1 MIDLH
6 AHILPAV
13 DDGPVNMEEALAM
26 ARLAAADGVRTVVAT
41 PHSGEWRPAVSAT
54 ALRSRVAQ
62 LQAALDRESVAVS
75 VVLGMEVY
83 LDPDT
88 AWRAVQGSAL
98 CLGEGNYLL
107 VELPL
112 HEYPTCTEQVLF
124 ELQARGFRP
133 ILAHPERNAVLAAEP
148 ATLLALVERG
158 ILAQVTAGSLAGRF
172 GRHVLAA
179 AQLMLEH
186 RLVHVIAS
194 DAHGFGSRSPVMS
207 EGLAAAAALV
217 GAERA
222 RAMVTTLPA
231 AILAGQAVVTEPPE
245 PLSARRR
252 SWL

>member
-13 DDGPVNMEEALAM
+13 DDGPVNLGEALAM
-26 ARLAAADGVRTVVAT
+26 ARAAAADGVRTIVAT
-41 PHSGEWRPAVSAT
+41 PHSGDWQPPLSAV

-62 LQAALDRESVAVS
+62 LQVELDREGVPISLVM
-75 VVLGMEVY
+75 GMEVY

-98 CLGEGNYLL
+98 CLGETNYLL

-112 HEYPTCTEQVLF
+112 HEYPSYTERALF

-133 ILAHPERNAVLAAEP
+133 ILAHPERNAVLAREP
-148 ATLLALVERG
+148 GRLAPLVERG

-179 AQLMLEH
+179 AELMVEH
-186 RLVHVIAS
+186 RLVHIIAS

-207 EGLAAAAALV
+207 VGVAAAAALV

-222 RAMVTTLPA
+222 RAMVTTIPA
-231 AILAGQAVVTEPPE
+231 AILAGQGIIAEPPL
-245 PLSARRR
+245 PLTTRRR

>member
-26 ARLAAADGVRTVVAT
+26 ARLAAADGIRTMVAT
-41 PHSGEWRPAVSAT
+41 PHSGDWQPALSAT
-54 ALRSRVAQ
+54 SLRSRVVQ
-62 LQAALDRESVAVS
+62 LQAVLDREAVALT
-75 VVLGMEVY
+75 VVMGMEVY

-98 CLGEGNYLL
+98 CLGETKYLL

-112 HEYPTCTEQVLF
+112 HEYPSYTEQALF

-133 ILAHPERNAVLAAEP
+133 ILAHPERNAVLAREP
-148 ATLLALVERG
+148 ARLVPLVERG

-179 AQLMLEH
+179 AELLLEH

-194 DAHGFGSRSPVMS
+194 DAHGFGARSPVMS
-207 EGLAAAAALV
+207 VGVAAAAALV

-222 RAMVTTLPA
+222 RAMVTTIPA
-231 AILAGQAVVTEPPE
+231 AILAGQEIGAEPPL
-245 PLSARRR
+245 PLTTRRR
-252 SWL
+252 SWI

>member
-13 DDGPVNMEEALAM
+13 DDGAANLEDALAM
-26 ARLAAADGVRTVVAT
+26 VRLAAADGVRTMVAT
-41 PHSGEWRPAVSAT
+41 PHSGDWQPPLSAVVV
-54 ALRSRVAQ
+54 RSRVAQ
-62 LQAALDRESVAVS
+62 LQAALDREGVAVS
-75 VVLGMEVY
+75 VVMGMEVY

-98 CLGEGNYLL
+98 CLGETNYLL

-112 HEYPTCTEQVLF
+112 HEYPAYTEQVLF

-133 ILAHPERNAVLAAEP
+133 ILAHPERNAVLAREP
-148 ATLLALVERG
+148 ARLAPLVERG

-172 GRHVLAA
+172 GHHVLAA
-179 AQLMLEH
+179 AELLVEH

-194 DAHGFGSRSPVMS
+194 DAHGVGSRSPVMS
-207 EGLAAAAALV
+207 VGVVAAAALV

-222 RAMVTTLPA
+222 RAMVTTTPA
-231 AILAGQAVVTEPPE
+231 AILAGQAVVTEPPA
-245 PLSARRR
+245 PLTTRRR

>member
-13 DDGPVNMEEALAM
+13 DDGPVNLGEALAM
-26 ARLAAADGVRTVVAT
+26 ARLAAADGVRTVAAT
-41 PHSGEWRPAVSAT
+41 PHSGDWQPPLSAA

-62 LQAALDRESVAVS
+62 LQAELDREGVAVT
-75 VVLGMEVY
+75 VVMGMEVY

-98 CLGEGNYLL
+98 CLGETNYLL

-112 HEYPTCTEQVLF
+112 HEYPSYTEQALF

-133 ILAHPERNAVLAAEP
+133 ILAHPERNAVLAREP
-148 ATLLALVERG
+148 ARLAPLVERG

-179 AQLMLEH
+179 AELMLEH
-186 RLVHVIAS
+186 RLVHIIAS

-207 EGLAAAAALV
+207 VGVAAAAALV

-222 RAMVTTLPA
+222 RAMVTTIPA
-231 AILAGQAVVTEPPE
+231 AILAGQAVITEPPT
-245 PLSARRR
+245 PLTTRRR

>member
-6 AHILPAV
+6 AHILPAL
-13 DDGPVNMEEALAM
+13 DDGPVSMEEALAM
-26 ARLAAADGVRTVVAT
+26 GRLAEADGVRTVVAT
-41 PHSGEWRPAVSAT
+41 PHSGDWQPALSAA

-62 LQAALDRESVAVS
+62 LQAALDREGVAVS
-75 VVLGMEVY
+75 VVMGMEVH

-98 CLGEGNYLL
+98 CLGETKYLL

-112 HEYPTCTEQVLF
+112 HEYPTYTEQVLF

-133 ILAHPERNAVLAAEP
+133 ILAHPERNAVLAREP
-148 ATLLALVERG
+148 ALLVPLVERG

-179 AQLMLEH
+179 AELMLEH
-186 RLVHVIAS
+186 RLVHIIAS

-207 EGLAAAAALV
+207 VGVAAATVLV

-222 RAMVTTLPA
+222 WAMVTTVPA
-231 AILAGQAVVTEPPE
+231 AILAGQAIVAEPPL

>member
-26 ARLAAADGVRTVVAT
+26 ARLAAADGVHTVVAT
-41 PHSGEWRPAVSAT
+41 PHNGAWQPTVSAD

-62 LQAALDRESVAVS
+62 LQAVLDREAVPVSVAM
-75 VVLGMEVY
+75 GMEVY

-98 CLGEGNYLL
+98 CLGGTKYLL

-112 HEYPTCTEQVLF
+112 HEYPSYTEQVLF

-133 ILAHPERNAVLAAEP
+133 ILAHPERNAVLAKEP
-148 ATLLALVERG
+148 ERLMGLVERG

-172 GRHVLAA
+172 GHHVQAA
-179 AQLMLEH
+179 AELLLEH

-207 EGLAAAAALV
+207 AGVAAAAALV

-222 RAMVTTLPA
+222 RAMVSTTPA
-231 AILAGQAVVTEPPE
+231 AILAGQTVVAEPPE
-245 PLSARRR
+245 PLTTRRR

>member
-13 DDGPVNMEEALAM
+13 DDGPVNLGEALAM
-26 ARLAAADGVRTVVAT
+26 ARLAAADGVRTVAAT
-41 PHSGEWRPAVSAT
+41 PHSGDWQPPLSAA

-62 LQAALDRESVAVS
+62 LQAELDREGVAVT
-75 VVLGMEVY
+75 VVMGMEVY

-98 CLGEGNYLL
+98 CLGETNYLL

-112 HEYPTCTEQVLF
+112 HEYPSYTEQALF

-133 ILAHPERNAVLAAEP
+133 ILAHPERNAVLAREP
-148 ATLLALVERG
+148 ARLAPLVERG

-179 AQLMLEH
+179 AELMLEH
-186 RLVHVIAS
+186 RLVHIIAS

-207 EGLAAAAALV
+207 VGVAAAAALV

-222 RAMVTTLPA
+222 RAMVTTIPA
-231 AILAGQAVVTEPPE
+231 AILAGQAVITEPPT
-245 PLSARRR
+245 PLATRRR